1 MATVEVQHI
10 KSDGHEVIFGRHS
23 PAQLAE
29 YLSTDAF
36 SGVKL
41 FILVDE
47 NTLKNCLPVLL
58 GKVAPLQKAEIL
70 EIAAG
75 EGNKCIEICVQLW
88 NVLGDLGADRSSVL
102 INLGGG
108 VVSDIGGFVA
118 GTFKRGI
125 RFFNIPTTLLAQVDA
140 SIGGKTGVNNGVI
153 KNEIG
158 LFNSPNGVFID
169 PFLLQTLPQKELLSG
184 FAEMIKHALICDSE
198 YWKELKELSLL
209 NLENLDP
216 AILRSIH
223 IKNEIV
229 NSDPFESGRRKILNF
244 GHTIGHAIES
254 FSLEGDSRALL
265 HGEAVAMGMVCES
278 YISHKAGLL
287 TTEELQQITAFIF
300 SYYSRVH
307 IDEMTFHRIIEL
319 MRHDK
324 KNRNGELKM
333 TLLDGIGNAVIEKE
347 VKADTVIDSLNYYT
361 RWVS

>member
-1 MATVEVQHI
+1 MSTVEVQHI

-29 YLSTDAF
+29 HLSTEAF

-41 FILVDE
+41 FILVDQ
-47 NTLKNCLPVLL
+47 NTLKNCLPVLI
-58 GKVAPLQKAEIL
+58 GKVSRLQKAEII

-75 EGNKCIEICVQLW
+75 ESNKCIEICTQLW

-125 RFFNIPTTLLAQVDA
+125 RFFNVPTTLLAQVDA
-140 SIGGKTGVNNGVI
+140 SLGGKTGVNNGVI

-158 LFNSPNGVFID
+158 IFNNPNGVFVD
-169 PFLLQTLPQKELLSG
+169 PSLLHTLPQKELLSG
-184 FAEMIKHALICDSE
+184 FAEMVKHALICDSQ
-198 YWKELKELSLL
+198 YWKELKDVSLL

-229 NSDPFESGRRKILNF
+229 TSDPYESGRRKILNF

-287 TTEELQQITAFIF
+287 TAEELHEIAAFIF
-300 SYYSRVH
+300 SYYSRVR
-307 IDEMTFHRIIEL
+307 IEEMTFHRIIEL

-324 KNRNGELKM
+324 KNRNGQLKM
-333 TLLDGIGNAVIEKE
+333 TLLHGIGNAVTDRE
-347 VKADTVIDSLNYYT
+347 VKADTVIDALNFYT
-361 RWVS
+361 RWVA